1 MLHAPTRTPA
11 PAKLALL
18 LLAALALLPT
28 TLAQTLARKPAPPAP
43 AAAAQAQ
50 DEPPFSGYKGV
61 RIGMAADEA
70 RKLLGSP
77 TDKDDKQEVFAV
89 SDEESCQVYYDAAKK
104 VSAVSITYFSNKSVP
119 APKSVLGEEPE
130 AKQDGSFTKL
140 IRFPKAG
147 YWVSYTRTSGDSP
160 MTIIAMQR
168 IDP

>member
-1 MLHAPTRTPA
+1 MLYARTRTPA
-11 PAKLALL
+11 LSAFALL
-18 LLAALALLPT
+18 LLATLALLPAA
-28 TLAQTLARKPAPPAP
+28 LAQKPAADKPK
-43 AAAAQAQ
+43 
-50 DEPPFSGYKGV
+50 DEPPFSAYKGV
-61 RIGMAADEA
+61 RIGMTAEEA

-104 VSAVSITYFSNKSVP
+104 VSAVSITFFSSKAVP
-119 APKSVLGEEPE
+119 TAKAVLGEEPE

-147 YWVSYTRTSGDSP
+147 YWVSYTRTSGDAP

>member
-28 TLAQTLARKPAPPAP
+28 TLAQTNARKPAPAHAAEPA
-43 AAAAQAQ
+43 QG
-50 DEPPFSGYKGV
+50 EPPFHAYKGV
-61 RIGMAADEA
+61 QIGMSADEA

-104 VSAVSITYFSNKSVP
+104 VSAVSITYFSTKAVP
-119 APKSVLGEEPE
+119 APKTVLGEEPE
-130 AKQDGSFTKL
+130 AKPDGSFSKL
-140 IRFPKAG
+140 IRYPKAG
-147 YWVSYTRTSGDSP
+147 FWVSYTRTSGDSP
-160 MTIIAMQR
+160 MTIIAIQK
-168 IDP
+168 IEQ

>member
-1 MLHAPTRTPA
+1 MLHARTRIPA
-11 PAKLALL
+11 LFIPVLL
-18 LLAALALLPT
+18 VLAAFALLPT
-28 TLAQTLARKPAPPAP
+28 AHAQKPRPAATATAP
-43 AAAAQAQ
+43 ADHAQN
-50 DEPPFSGYKGV
+50 EPPFHEYKGV
-61 RIGMAADEA
+61 RIGMAAEEA

-89 SDEESCQVYYDAAKK
+89 SDSESCQVYYDATKK
-104 VSAVSITYFSNKSVP
+104 VSAVSITYFSSKAVP

-130 AKQDGSFTKL
+130 AKPDGSFTKL

-168 IDP
+168 IDQ